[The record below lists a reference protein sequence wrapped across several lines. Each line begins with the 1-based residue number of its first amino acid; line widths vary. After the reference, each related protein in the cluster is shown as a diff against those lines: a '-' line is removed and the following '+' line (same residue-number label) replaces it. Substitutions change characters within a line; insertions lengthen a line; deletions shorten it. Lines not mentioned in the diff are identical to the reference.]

1 MRLTKRQ
8 LKRIIREEYSRLK
21 RRGLIKEAVSPMDIE
36 DLCAVIRS
44 HYDPEKPPS
53 KQVEWARYC
62 EYYDQLMMDYR
73 LNFDEDADAFLM
85 GTDLEFCPATAEEL
99 CGALQDPNIQGHP
112 MFESYF
118 NVLYGG

>member
-44 HYDPEKPPS
+44 HYDPKKPG
-53 KQVEWARYC
+53 EWAGYC
-62 EYYDQLMMDYR
+62 EYYDQLMQDYR
-73 LNFDEDADAFLM
+73 LNFDEDADAFLI

-99 CGALQDPNIQGHP
+99 CAALQDPRVQNEP
-112 MFESYF
+112 MFDSYF